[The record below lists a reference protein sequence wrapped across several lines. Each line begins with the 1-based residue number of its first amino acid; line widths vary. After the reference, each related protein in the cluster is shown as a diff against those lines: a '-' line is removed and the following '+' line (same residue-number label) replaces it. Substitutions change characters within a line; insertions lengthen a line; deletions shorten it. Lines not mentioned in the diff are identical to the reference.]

1 MQDKDFASTVGLGLG
16 FTIDAKVNVNGTP
29 QYKVYNSKGETFYI
43 TASPT
48 YVIIK

>member
-1 MQDKDFASTVGLGLG
+1 MIQDKDVASTVGVG
-16 FTIDAKVNVNGTP
+16 FTIDAKVNINGSL